1 MISSLKFILSLQL
14 KHISKNDKTSG
25 FTLIELLVAV
35 VIAVLV
41 ITPLMLFM
49 MNVLDSDRKEQAK
62 VTTEQ
67 EIQAALDYIARDLQQ
82 AVYIY
87 DAHGVTRNRNT
98 TDITLSGIQDQIP
111 PLKSAPGCAPT
122 TGSNPSVCTPVLV
135 FWKREF
141 IANSVGVTSSTQTT
155 VAQTDDGYAYSLV
168 AYYLITNPNN
178 ANSTWSREARIGR
191 FQIRG
196 SVNALNANSKGNTAD
211 TGFKSPPLDP
221 NITGATLKERMNQW
235 QTGLTASA
243 NYTQQVATLIDFVS
257 TTGPSITTNTAG
269 VCPGTNASPKLVGNL
284 TTGFYA
290 CVDANEVLAQVFIR
304 GNALAR
310 VQNNNLNY
318 KNIQKS
324 YFPSASIRVQGRG
337 FLFTK

>member
-1 MISSLKFILSLQL
+1 MMSSLKFILITQL
-14 KHISKNDKTSG
+14 KYFKKYDQTNG
-25 FTLIELLVAV
+25 FTLIELLVAM
-35 VIAVLV
+35 ILAFLV

-49 MNVLDSDRKEQAK
+49 MSILDSDRQEQAK
-62 VTTEQ
+62 TTTEQ

-87 DAHGVTRNRNT
+87 DADGVTRNRNT

-111 PLKSAPGCAPT
+111 PVKTATNCSDA
-122 TGSNPSVCTPVLV
+122 NVCKPILV

-141 IANSVGVTSSTQTT
+141 LADSVGVSSATDS
-155 VAQTDDGYAYSLV
+155 VKDDGYAYSLV
-168 AYYLITNPNN
+168 AYYLINN
-178 ANSTWSREARIGR
+178 TSGNNTTWSKQARIGR

-196 SVNALNANSKGNTAD
+196 RVNAANANTVGLASD
-211 TGFKSPPLDP
+211 TGFNPPPLDP

-235 QTGLTASA
+235 QTALTSGQ
-243 NYTQQVATLIDFVS
+243 NYGTNNPVVTLVDYIS
-257 TTGPSITTNTAG
+257 TTSPTISTNTAG
-269 VCPGTNASPKLVGNL
+269 VCPGTNASPKLVG
-284 TTGFYA
+284 TVASGFFT
-290 CVDANEVLAQVFIR
+290 CIDANEVLAQVFIR

-318 KNIQKS
+318 QDSQKS
-324 YFPSASIRVQGRG
+324 YFPSASVRVQGRG